1 MAFNNAVNATTAGI
15 VGLSAAGVWTGTPV
29 TQYNVLVGGATSQV
43 LVNIAPSATSGVA
56 LISQGAS
63 ANPAYG
69 TVVVAGGGTGLATLT
84 AYALLA
90 GGTTSTGNLQ
100 QIALGSAG
108 QVLVSGGAGA
118 LPSFQAAPGSF
129 TWSSVAASSQTIA
142 VQNGYVTDNA
152 TLVTYTLPATAALG
166 DSFEIL
172 GGTTGAGGWTIA
184 QNASQQIHF
193 GSAATTAGV
202 GGSLASTNQYDNV
215 QCRAIVAGAA
225 TIWEVTSATGN
236 LTVV

>member
-1 MAFNNAVNATTAGI
+1 MAFTNSINATTPGI
-15 VGLSAAGVWTGTPV
+15 VGLNAAGVWTGTAV

-56 LISQGAS
+56 LISQGSA

-69 TVVVAGGGTGLATLT
+69 TVVVAGGGTGLATLST
-84 AYALLA
+84 YQLLA

-100 QIALGSAG
+100 QVAIGTAG
-108 QVLVSGGAGA
+108 QVLTSNGAGA
-118 LPSFQAAPGSF
+118 LPTFQAASGGF
-129 TWSSVAASSQTIA
+129 TWTAVAASSQTIA
-142 VQNGYVTDNA
+142 VQNGYITNNA

-184 QNASQQIHF
+184 QNASQQIRF
-193 GSAATTAGV
+193 GSSATTSGV

-215 QCRAIVAGAA
+215 LCRAIVAGAS

>member
-1 MAFNNAVNATTAGI
+1 V
-15 VGLSAAGVWTGTPV
+15 S
-29 TQYNVLVGGATSQV
+29 QYNLLVGGATSQV

-56 LISQGAS
+56 LISQGSA

-84 AYALLA
+84 AYALIA
-90 GGTTSTGNLQ
+90 GGTTSTGNVQ
-100 QIALGSAG
+100 QIALGSSG
-108 QVLVSGGAGA
+108 QVLTSNGAGA
-118 LPSFQAAPGSF
+118 LPSFQAAAGGF
-129 TWSSVAASSQTIA
+129 TWSSVTTSTQTIA

-152 TLVTYTLPATAALG
+152 TLVTYTLPVTAALG

-184 QNASQQIHF
+184 QNASQQIKF
-193 GSAATTAGV
+193 GVTATTSGV

-215 QCRAIVAGAA
+215 KCRAIVAGAA